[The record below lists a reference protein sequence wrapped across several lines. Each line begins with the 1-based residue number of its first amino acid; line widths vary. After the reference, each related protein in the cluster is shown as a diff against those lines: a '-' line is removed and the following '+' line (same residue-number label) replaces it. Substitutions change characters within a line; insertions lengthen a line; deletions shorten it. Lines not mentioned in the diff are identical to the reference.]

1 MVDCSLFLF
10 FFKKKTAYEMSISDW
25 SSDVFSSDLGVAGA
39 PHERSFAAVN
49 AVVARLDPPPEFIL
63 FPGDGVIGLTRDEAA
78 LRAQWRH
85 WFEVEMA
92 WLDRSRIP
100 LFHTTRS
107 EEHTS
112 ELQSLMRIS
121 YAGFC
126 LTKKK
131 LHNKH

>member
-63 FPGDGVIGLTRDEAA
+63 FPGDEVIDLTRDEAA
-78 LRAQWRH
+78 LRAQWRQR
-85 WFEVEMA
+85 FEEIGRATARERVCQYVE
-92 WLDRSRIP
+92 
-100 LFHTTRS
+100 
-107 EEHTS
+107 
-112 ELQSLMRIS
+112 
-121 YAGFC
+121 
-126 LTKKK
+126 LTVGAVYLKQKKK
-131 LHNKH
+131 HKHKATKCTRTQIKYN